1 MVSFFNLENF
11 KSGEKLMEYFL
22 TLRSEYVKLDTYL
35 LQFLCHVTCEV
46 KFLDMIFVLF
56 TLFLIIIY

>member
-35 LQFLCHVTCEV
+35 LQLLYLVISAV
-46 KFLDMIFVLF
+46 KFLPIFFEGALSP
-56 TLFLIIIY
+56 